1 MSLEMSLIQRQWN
14 SGCHSVEPPSENDF
28 SFVACGET
36 PCHVMVP
43 VTRKKELFMRTIP
56 WLGLSLTIVF
66 LFFCG
71 CGGSNSQVT
80 PAQPPSSLSY
90 TTSSA
95 VYTKGTAITANSPT
109 STGGAVASYSVSPS
123 LPAGLSLS
131 TVTGAISGT
140 PTAVTAMASYTVSA
154 SNSAGS
160 ATVTLSITVNDQAPS
175 GLSYTNGT
183 PVYAIRAPIT
193 PNNPTSTG
201 GAVISYSV
209 SPALPAGL
217 GLSPSTGIISGTP
230 ATATAAASYT
240 VMASNTGGSTT
251 ATLTIAAAK
260 VVPAEPAMACATIAQ
275 LVLPNTQITAAELV
289 SANSTP
295 YPSPYQA
302 SWGEMPEHCL
312 VQGVVNSRIGV
323 PAPAMD
329 QYGNLTPT
337 TPSDANYGI
346 SFELRMPTTTW
357 NGDFFFTGGSG
368 NDGVVAEA
376 VGATLGGG
384 NAFPPALSL
393 GFAVVTQNSGHT
405 TDDLNANNA
414 DQNNGFGYDPQARND
429 YGYQQ
434 TGTVTPIAKSIL
446 TSFYG
451 ISPVYSYYLGCSN
464 GGREAMVASQRWGD
478 MFDGIVAGDPGY
490 RLPHAAIAEA
500 WDTQQFAQAAL
511 AVGTTGPTYDI
522 NGNPNLP
529 PAASQADM
537 ALVAQLVLQTCDSLD
552 GLSDKMIFNTAAC
565 QQAFNPATISQLQ
578 CTGAKTATCL
588 LPAQIAAIQNVFSGP
603 VGSQGNVLYS
613 NWPYDVGISDFKWL
627 MWPIGFNPLLY
638 PVNLPVGY
646 PHPVYGPISYPA
658 MPAAN
663 ITQGAQSAMY
673 LFSTPPDPSL
683 NLFQASMDDLNI
695 AVNATNSTFTQSA
708 VAYMEATSTNL
719 DTFTAHNGKIIFFHG
734 ESDPVFSMYD
744 TVSYY
749 GRLSSQY
756 GTTTGSFAR
765 LFLIPGM
772 NHCSG
777 GSYALDS
784 FDPLGAIVN
793 WVEAGTAPDSMTA
806 GNSFNQTANPLS
818 GSALPT
824 SRTRPLCP
832 YPQYAQYKGPGDS
845 ESAANFTCVGP
856 SPDVVVPP
864 QAKTISHRQ

>member
-1 MSLEMSLIQRQWN
+1 MNTHHRISRPLTLVILS
-14 SGCHSVEPPSENDF
+14 
-28 SFVACGET
+28 
-36 PCHVMVP
+36 
-43 VTRKKELFMRTIP
+43 
-56 WLGLSLTIVF
+56 LSLTTVI
-66 LFFCG
+66 LLFCG
-71 CGGSNSQVT
+71 CGGGSSTSAVV
-80 PAQPPSSLSY
+80 QPPSALSY
-90 TTSSA
+90 TTGTG
-95 VYTKGTAITANSPT
+95 VYTQGTAITPNSPT
-109 STGGAVASYSVSPS
+109 STGGAVASYSVNPA
-123 LPAGLSLS
+123 LPAGLALS
-131 TVTGAISGT
+131 TSTGVISGT
-140 PTAVTAMASYTVSA
+140 PTAVTATASYTVTA

-160 ATVTLSITVNDQAPS
+160 ATASLSITVNDQAPS
-175 GLSYTNGT
+175 GLRYTNGT
-183 PVYAIRAPIT
+183 AIYAIRVPIT

-201 GAVISYSV
+201 GAVTSYSV

-217 GLSPSTGIISGTP
+217 SLSTSTGIISGTP
-230 ATATAAASYT
+230 ATATATASYAVT
-240 VMASNTGGSTT
+240 ASNSGGSTT
-251 ATLTIAAAK
+251 ATLTITAAK
-260 VVPAEPAMACATIAQ
+260 VVPTGPAMDCANIAQ
-275 LVLPNTQITAAELV
+275 LVLPNTQITTAELV
-289 SANSTP
+289 SGNSTP
-295 YPSPYQA
+295 STLYPGA
-302 SWGEMPEHCL
+302 GLLPEHCL
-312 VQGVVNSRIGV
+312 VRGIVNPRLGV

-329 QYGNLTPT
+329 QYGNPTPA
-337 TPSDANYGI
+337 TPSDPNYGI

-384 NAFPPALSL
+384 TAFPPALYR
-393 GFAVVTQNSGHT
+393 GYAVITQNSGHT

-414 DQNNGFGYDPQARND
+414 DQNDGFGYDPQARYD

-434 TGTVTPIAKSIL
+434 TGTMTPIAKSIL

-464 GGREAMVASQRWGD
+464 GGRDAMVASQRWGD
-478 MFDGIVAGDPGY
+478 MFDGIVAGDPGF

-529 PAASQADM
+529 PGASQSDL

-552 GLSDKMIFNTAAC
+552 GLTDKMIFNTAAC
-565 QQAFNPATISQLQ
+565 KQAFNPATITQLQ
-578 CTGAKTATCL
+578 CTAAKTPTCL

-603 VGSQGNVLYS
+603 VDSQGNALYS
-613 NWPYDVGISDFKWL
+613 NWPYDVGISDIKWL
-627 MWPIGFNPLLY
+627 MWPIGFNPPLY
-638 PVNLPVGY
+638 PVNLPIGY
-646 PHPVYGPISYPA
+646 PQPVPFPLPYPPT
-658 MPAAN
+658 PAAN

-673 LFSTPPDPSL
+673 LFSTPPNPSL
-683 NLFQASMDDLNI
+683 NLFQASMDDLNE

-784 FDPLGAIVN
+784 FDPLSAIVN

-806 GNSFNQTANPLS
+806 GNSFNNPSNLVS

-832 YPQYAQYKGPGDS
+832 YPQYARYTGTGNS
-845 ESAANFTCVGP
+845 EDAANFTCVAP
-856 SPDVVVPP
+856 NP
-864 QAKTISHRQ
+864 